1 LAFLDDSVTLALLA
15 AAAFFVALSF
25 GLLLRY
31 RQVSQRM
38 AASSDLG
45 HDLWDALER
54 RMKKQDERILDMMGR
69 LDVVQSRVIAV
80 ATQAPPVVVQP
91 VTPPPTTSTPSE
103 EKPRDVKEWVA
114 VMQQPESQEESRT
127 SQESPREMRLDE
139 TQMTAIRLLGDSPK
153 NTRQLTDALKKS
165 REHTARIMKELFEAN
180 LVSRNDSTKPFVYQ
194 LTDEGRRHL
203 KADGETSTSGAS
215 A

>member
-1 LAFLDDSVTLALLA
+1 MAFLDDSVTLALLA